1 MYVYRLH
8 LSFFAFE
15 QSTYNAPGDGYDE
28 RKPPAEGQR
37 QESRAKQNAEKQKN
51 AGRDIGKQRI
61 HNFLRVYHTS
71 RYYRKYYDSKRHYKQ
86 Q

>member
-51 AGRDIGKQRI
+51 TGRDIRR
-61 HNFLRVYHTS
+61 NRR
-71 RYYRKYYDSKRHYKQ
+71 RYGVVPICGMSIRACAAAMCRGDC
-86 Q
+86 